1 MFCGANSGTEKRR
14 LGLLSVR
21 KRTEL
26 SGGSFAIE
34 SVEGKATSIRATR
47 PLKESC

>member
-1 MFCGANSGTEKRR
+1 MFSGANSGTEKRR
-14 LGLLSVR
+14 FGLLSVR

-34 SVEGKATSIRATR
+34 SAEGKATSIRAIL
-47 PLKESC
+47 PLKQSC